1 MAVVT
6 LLSARFVGA
15 ASGPGLALRVAVGVM
30 AGVTV
35 YVAAARRLGVD
46 EFFALLPLRR
56 RGIRKGK
63 GRPG

>member
-6 LLSARFVGA
+6 LLGA
-15 ASGPGLALRVAVGVM
+15 HFIGAGSGIGLALRVAVSVI

-35 YVAAARRLGVD
+35 YVAAARWLAVD
-46 EFFALLPLRR
+46 EFFALLPRRR

-63 GRPG
+63 GRPE